1 MIIAYRLSVLQIS
14 CASSSTCFLLPV
26 QVGIPSVLKVTCL
39 ICSSWNTLP
48 SPQNDFLPFPNE
60 AYGDSCSCVRSD
72 TWHRGFCQGAASSGA
87 LSKSLAERALGL
99 RGPVLDSEQ
108 HHEVFPSG
116 FWNPPP
122 SFPRSPQNSCAENYL
137 CALVGNPM
145 EWLLWLTFPW
155 AFSMNFRE
163 IMQDAC
169 SLHVSKVTERDYVK
183 CLVRGIFHL
192 QHSASFSCNAWK
204 NWPTWVLI

>member
-14 CASSSTCFLLPV
+14 CASSSTYFLQPV

-48 SPQNDFLPFPNE
+48 SPQNDFLPFPNA
-60 AYGDSCSCVRSD
+60 AYGDSCSSVRSD
-72 TWHRGFCQGAASSGA
+72 TWHHGFCQGATSSGA
-87 LSKSLAERALGL
+87 LCESLTERALGGPFWIQNSTL
-99 RGPVLDSEQ
+99 RWFSLD
-108 HHEVFPSG
+108 

-137 CALVGNPM
+137 YARVGKPM
-145 EWLLWLTFPW
+145 QWLLWLTFPW
-155 AFSMNFRE
+155 TLMMYFRE
-163 IMQDAC
+163 IMQGAC
-169 SLHVSKVTERDYVK
+169 SLQVSKVTERDYVK
-183 CLVRGIFHL
+183 CLGRGIFHL
-192 QHSASFSCNAWK
+192 QHSTSFSCNAWK